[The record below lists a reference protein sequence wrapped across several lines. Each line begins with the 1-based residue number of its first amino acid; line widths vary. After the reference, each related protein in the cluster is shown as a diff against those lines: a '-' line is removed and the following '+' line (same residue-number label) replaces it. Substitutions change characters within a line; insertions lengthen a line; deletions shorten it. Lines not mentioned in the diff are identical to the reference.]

1 MRSTVASEESSL
13 EVHPYNAHISLVRSA
28 NCLAMVEVR
37 GRLGTSKRAVPIH
50 LESDE
55 VRVADHHSPGSGQ
68 LVDSLELTE
77 SVQMTD
83 AEARKHGSPYHA
95 QYKRTLY

>member
-1 MRSTVASEESSL
+1 MRTSRLFALLIVWRWLKCVA
-13 EVHPYNAHISLVRSA
+13 
-28 NCLAMVEVR
+28 
-37 GRLGTSKRAVPIH
+37 GWGTSKRAVPIH